1 MIVRKKKLDFCQ
13 SLFSVNSLVP
23 SVLSHS
29 HICSCCAVAG
39 CPNILSQCPSLC
51 RIVKVPGSCPK
62 CDCGPLVKGLL
73 PVSYFK
79 LFVSVLRLIFS
90 GIRPKTRHIRGNTKL
105 SNEGNFEIIR
115 SLTVLCNI
123 RKQYERRAHWFEFK
137 ARDSSKLSMLIN
149 TSLCF
154 IQSQHIW

>member
-1 MIVRKKKLDFCQ
+1 MIVRKKKLDFSQ

-23 SVLSHS
+23 SVLSVHS

-73 PVSYFK
+73 PGSYFK
-79 LFVSVLRLIFS
+79 LFVSVLRLVIFS
-90 GIRPKTRHIRGNTKL
+90 GIRPKTRHTRENTKL
-105 SNEGNFEIIR
+105 SNEGKVRIIR

-123 RKQYERRAHWFEFK
+123 GKQDERRAHWFEFK
-137 ARDSSKLSMLIN
+137 ARDSSTFSML
-149 TSLCF
+149 F
-154 IQSQHIW
+154 D